1 MSKSLGNYIGIN
13 EAPNEQ
19 FGKIMSISDELM
31 WRYWELATD
40 VSMRDIEAMRSRHP
54 KEVKEDLAAAVITMY
69 HGKDAADAARQHFR
83 SVFGH
88 KELPA
93 DMETK
98 EIGVSA
104 TPAKMTKLLA
114 SLGLAPS
121 VTEAHR
127 LIESGAVSLDDQ
139 RVTNVKAE
147 LDLSAPREH
156 TFKVGKRRFLR
167 VVVK

>member
-1 MSKSLGNYIGIN
+1 
-13 EAPNEQ
+13 
-19 FGKIMSISDELM
+19 M

-40 VSMRDIEAMRSRHP
+40 VPMRDIESMKSRHP
-54 KEVKEDLAAAVITMY
+54 KEVKEDLAVTVITQY
-69 HGKDAADAARQHFR
+69 HGAAAAAAAKENFR

-93 DMETK
+93 DIETR
-98 EIGVSA
+98 EVAVSA
-104 TPAKMTKLLA
+104 TPIKLTKLIA

-121 VTEAHR
+121 VTEAQR
-127 LIESGAVSLDDQ
+127 LIESGAVHLDDQ

-147 LDLSAPREH
+147 FQLSTPGEH

-167 VVVK
+167 VVVR